1 MEGATFDF
9 ESLERRRQEL
19 GLSCERLAQRSGVS
33 RATVQRILSGR
44 LASVSHASV
53 LSVVRALGLELR
65 LDSQAS
71 PQELKEEQARKKAKK
86 LVALVQG
93 TSGLEGQ
100 AVDRAAYRQMV
111 DRTVS
116 ELLSGS
122 RRRLWSEG

>member
-1 MEGATFDF
+1 MGGSAFDF
-9 ESLERRRQEL
+9 ESLEKRRQEL
-19 GLSCERLAQRSGVS
+19 GLSCELLAQRSGVS
-33 RATVQRILSGR
+33 RATVQRILSGKSS
-44 LASVSHASV
+44 SVSHASV

-71 PQELKEEQARKKAKK
+71 PQELKEEQARKRAKR

-100 AVDRAAYRQMV
+100 AVDRAAYREMV
-111 DRTVS
+111 DRTVA

-122 RRRLWSEG
+122 QRRLCSEE